1 MIEKLLSFFI
11 AILRRKIFEETLIS
25 RFLSI
30 VLSSSFVGRVA
41 FKLSIWVKILS
52 VQRGIWSQRAIE
64 YPWVLAQVKRLK
76 SNALILDVG
85 CAESLLSHELIA
97 RGFRVVGLD
106 IRDYPFKN
114 RKMLFIKRNVLDTKL
129 PNNVFDAILVV
140 STIEHIGLSV
150 YGQLTLD
157 DEGDVKAMKEL
168 YRILRPKG
176 IMILT
181 TPYIGSCPFR
191 VSSFERNY
199 NRQRLQKLLE
209 GFRIVG
215 EDYFYPRK
223 IGKKFCWERM
233 NRESIDRESFVEPGL
248 ACLVLEK

>member
-11 AILRRKIFEETLIS
+11 AILRRKAFEETLIS

-30 VLSSSFVGRVA
+30 VLSSSFGRVA

-114 RKMLFIKRNVLDTKL
+114 RKMLFIKR
-129 PNNVFDAILVV
+129 
-140 STIEHIGLSV
+140 
-150 YGQLTLD
+150 
-157 DEGDVKAMKEL
+157 
-168 YRILRPKG
+168 
-176 IMILT
+176 
-181 TPYIGSCPFR
+181 
-191 VSSFERNY
+191 
-199 NRQRLQKLLE
+199 
-209 GFRIVG
+209 
-215 EDYFYPRK
+215 
-223 IGKKFCWERM
+223 
-233 NRESIDRESFVEPGL
+233 
-248 ACLVLEK
+248 

>member
-1 MIEKLLSFFI
+1 MITKLLSSFI
-11 AILRRKIFEETLIS
+11 AILRNKAFEKNLIS

-30 VLSSSFVGRVA
+30 ILSSTFIGRVA
-41 FKLSIWVKILS
+41 FKLSIQLKILS
-52 VQRGIWSQRAIE
+52 VQKGLWSQRAIE
-64 YPWVLAQVKRLK
+64 YPWVLAQIKRLK

-97 RGFRVVGLD
+97 RGFRVIGLD

-114 RKMLFIKRNVLDTKL
+114 RQMLFVKRNILDTKL
-129 PNNVFDAILVV
+129 PNDMFDAIIVV
-140 STIEHIGLSV
+140 STIEHIGLSA

-168 YRILRPKG
+168 YRILKPKG
-176 IMILT
+176 IIILT

-191 VSSFERNY
+191 VNGFERNY

-209 GFRIVG
+209 DFRIVR
-215 EDYFYPRK
+215 EDYFYPK
-223 IGKKFCWERM
+223 KTGGKFYWERM
-233 NRESIDRESFVEPGL
+233 NRESIDQESFVESGL